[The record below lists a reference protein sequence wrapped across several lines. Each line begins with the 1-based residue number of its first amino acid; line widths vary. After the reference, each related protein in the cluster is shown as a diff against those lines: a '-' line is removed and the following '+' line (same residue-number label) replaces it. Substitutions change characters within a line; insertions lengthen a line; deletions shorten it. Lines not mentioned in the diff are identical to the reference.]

1 MRTIESKMLA
11 AIQNSKADWKL
22 DNTRVMSIVGGFEV
36 QLYGNRIAT
45 VDEYG
50 DVRVDVKTLKNWP
63 SNTTKSRLRA
73 LGVNLSTKAGVIMID
88 GKSI

>member
-11 AIQNSKADWKL
+11 AIQNSKADWSL
-22 DNTRVMSIVGGFEV
+22 DNTRVMAIVGGFEI
-36 QLYGNRIAT
+36 QLHGNRIAT

-73 LGVNLSTKAGVIMID
+73 LGVRITQKKGILYID
-88 GKSI
+88 GKAI

>member
-11 AIQNSKADWKL
+11 AIQNGKADWSL
-22 DNTRVMSIVGGFEV
+22 DNTRVMAIVGGFEV
-36 QLYGNRIAT
+36 QLHGNHIAT

-50 DVRVDVKTLKNWP
+50 SVKVDVNTLKRWP
-63 SNTTKSRLRA
+63 TNTTKSRLRA

>member
-11 AIQNSKADWKL
+11 AIENGKADWSL
-22 DNTRVMSIVGGFEV
+22 DNTRIMAIVGGFEV
-36 QLYGNRIAT
+36 HLHGNRIAT

-50 DVRVDVKTLKNWP
+50 SVKVDVNTLKRWP
-63 SNTTKSRLRA
+63 TNTTKSRLRA

-88 GKSI
+88 GKAI

>member
-11 AIQNSKADWKL
+11 AIQNGKADWSL
-22 DNTRVMSIVGGFEV
+22 DNTRVMAIVGGFEV
-36 QLYGNRIAT
+36 QLHGNRIAT

-50 DVRVDVKTLKNWP
+50 SVKVDVSTLKRWP
-63 SNTTKSRLRA
+63 TNTTKSRLRA
-73 LGVNLSTKAGVIMID
+73 LGVNLSTKAGVIMIN